1 MPTINLEALTPKII
15 GETIAVLRENS
26 ITANFVNTDFSADMA
41 GKGDSVDVPIP
52 NLPQVVDVQAG
63 IGNIGVDDASDI
75 IRDKVNVPLDYWKKV
90 RIEFTDKKL
99 HEFLSRGVSEEIMY
113 AGKALADDLDR
124 NAQMVMGQ
132 GLNLLS
138 NVPDPLTDPVAQPT
152 DPTVIFEARRLLN
165 ENSIPM
171 APRNASWRPKT
182 AEKLLVNDKLR
193 RYDQSGRMDV
203 LADAMLGRFG
213 GFDHYE
219 SNNIYLH
226 TAGAVTDT
234 GADATAGATA
244 VNSTSITVSG
254 SNISGTFKKG
264 DHLQIS
270 GFADPFVIT
279 ADGSFSANSAT
290 ISIAPKL
297 TSALTGSETVTFV
310 QKSGYRNLAFHRDA
324 LALAIRPLSGGDM
337 FTGGNLIQTV
347 TDDLSGISMR
357 LEVYRQNKAT
367 IWEIDL
373 LYGLEILRPNAGS
386 LILDTAS

>member
-1 MPTINLEALTPKII
+1 MPTINLEVLTPKII

-26 ITANFVNTDFSADMA
+26 ITANFVNTDFSANLA
-41 GKGDSVDVPIP
+41 GKGDSVDVPVP

-63 IGNIGVDDASDI
+63 IANISVDDASDI

-90 RIEFTDKKL
+90 RIEFDDKKL
-99 HEFLSRGVSEEIMY
+99 HEFLQRGVSEEITY

-132 GLNLLS
+132 GLNLLT
-138 NVPDPLTDPVAQPT
+138 NVPSPSSGPVLQPT
-152 DPTVIFEARRLLN
+152 DPTVVFESRRLLN

-171 APRNASWRPKT
+171 SPRNACWRPKT

-193 RYDQSGRMDV
+193 SVDQSARPDV
-203 LADAMLGRFG
+203 LRDAMLGRFG

-219 SNNIYLH
+219 TNNIYLH
-226 TAGAVTDT
+226 TAGAVVDT
-234 GADATAGATA
+234 GADASAGSASA
-244 VNSTSITVSG
+244 NATSITVSG
-254 SNISGTFKKG
+254 SNLTGTFEKG
-264 DHLQIS
+264 DHLLID

-279 ADGSFSANSAT
+279 ASGSFTANSAT
-290 ISIAPKL
+290 ISISPKL
-297 TSALTGSETVTFV
+297 PSALSGGEAVTFI
-310 QKSGYRNLAFHRDA
+310 QKTGYRNLAFHRDA
-324 LALAIRPLSGGDM
+324 MCLAIRPLSGSEI
-337 FTGGNLIQTV
+337 FSGGNMIQTI

-386 LILDTAS
+386 IILDTAS